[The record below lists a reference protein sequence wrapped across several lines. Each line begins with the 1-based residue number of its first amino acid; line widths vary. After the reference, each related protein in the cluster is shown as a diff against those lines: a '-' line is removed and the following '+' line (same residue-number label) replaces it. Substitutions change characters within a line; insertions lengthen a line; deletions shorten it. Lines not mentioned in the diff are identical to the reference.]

1 MPLAVLREWFD
12 VRPTV
17 LTVDTAAIGDPQVLA
32 ISDPDDVPTGQLA
45 ELIAPCVLFS
55 EDRHLRKPSLAPP
68 GMARGGPVRRR
79 PGGRHRPADH
89 RQPRHAPVPQDPL
102 VVTSTWDPSGVNV
115 TCPGVAGRRIWL
127 SVSRSP

>member
-32 ISDPDDVPTGQLA
+32 ISDPDHVPTGQLA
-45 ELIAPCVLFS
+45 KLIAPCVLFS

-79 PGGRHRPADH
+79 PGGATGQRITGNLATLPFRKIPWWS
-89 RQPRHAPVPQDPL
+89 PAPVTLP
-102 VVTSTWDPSGVNV
+102 
-115 TCPGVAGRRIWL
+115 A
-127 SVSRSP
+127 